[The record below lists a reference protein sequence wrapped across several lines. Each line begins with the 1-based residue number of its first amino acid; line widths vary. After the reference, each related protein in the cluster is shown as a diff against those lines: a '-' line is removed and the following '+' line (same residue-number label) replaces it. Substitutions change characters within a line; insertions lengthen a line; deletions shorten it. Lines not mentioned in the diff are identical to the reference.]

1 MEIRPILSA
10 MMRNRSAMVLVGLQI
25 AITLAVAVNAAF
37 IVGQRME
44 KIGRPSGIDAAN
56 IFYINS
62 YGYSPGYD
70 ARATLGNDMA
80 LLRRTSGVIA
90 ASSINSVPMSGG
102 GSSNSYQASAGA
114 KAAQIPGNYFEI
126 SEDGLKTL
134 GVNLAAGRNFRA
146 DEMTYNGLNNLFAR
160 QIIISKTM
168 ARAIFGDE
176 HAVGKLVYNTTGAAA
191 EVIGVTEDMLGSWID
206 ARNPRNVV
214 YHPVLQNG
222 PRMVYAVR
230 TAPGRREEVMVA
242 AEQSLQK
249 SGIGR
254 FIVWTRSQDH
264 YTEASYR
271 SDRRMVVFLRTLI
284 LLMVGVTALGVVGL
298 ATFLVNSRRKQIG
311 TRRAIGARRADIL
324 WYFMI
329 ENGLLTTFGVLAGV
343 ALAYAFSYWLSN
355 QFALPP
361 LKLSFVL
368 WGSMGLLAL
377 GQIAVFIPARRAA
390 AVPPAVA
397 TRTV

>member
-10 MMRNRSAMVLVGLQI
+10 MMRNRSGVVLVGLQI

-37 IVGQRME
+37 IIQQRME

-70 ARATLGNDMA
+70 AKVTLVNDMA
-80 LLRRTSGVIA
+80 LLRRMPGVVA
-90 ASSINSVPMSGG
+90 ASSVNGVPMSGG
-102 GSSNSYQASAGA
+102 GSSNSYQVSADP

-126 SEDGLKTL
+126 SEAGLKTL

-146 DEMTYNGLNNLFAR
+146 DEMTYNGLNNVFAK
-160 QIIISKTM
+160 QVIISKTM

-191 EVIGVTEDMLGSWID
+191 EVIGVTENMLGSWVD
-206 ARNPRNVV
+206 AKHPENIV

-222 PRMVYAVR
+222 PRMLYAVR
-230 TAPGRREEVMVA
+230 TGPGRRDEVMMA

-249 SGIGR
+249 SGVGR
-254 FIVWTRSQDH
+254 FIVWVRSQDH

-271 SDRRMVVFLRTLI
+271 ADHRMLVFLWTMI
-284 LLMVGVTALGVVGL
+284 VLMIGVTALGVVGL
-298 ATFLVNSRRKQIG
+298 ATFLVNARRKQIG
-311 TRRAIGARRADIL
+311 TRRALGARRADIL
-324 WYFMI
+324 RYFMI
-329 ENGLLTTFGVLAGV
+329 ENGLLTVFGVLVGA

-355 QFALPP
+355 VFGLPP
-361 LKLSFVL
+361 LKSSYVL
-368 WGSMGLLAL
+368 WGVVGLLVL